1 MLTNDRKNIE
11 RKNNQ
16 ASMVP
21 VFPGI
26 DIADLFLFLG
36 NWWSDLN
43 YMYTIDKAYIHA
55 PASKIIC

>member
-1 MLTNDRKNIE
+1 
-11 RKNNQ
+11 
-16 ASMVP
+16 MVP